1 MIRFALYLHNHQPV
15 GNFDHV
21 FEYAYTNSYLPL
33 LKALMNHEHVK
44 FGIHNSGPLLEWISK
59 RHPEYI
65 EILREVVKRG
75 QAEILGSAYGEPI
88 LSLIPKQDAIEQIK
102 YFNDYIYKIFEF
114 QPRGL
119 WLTER
124 VWEPGLISTLI
135 DAGIEYTLLDDTV
148 FLYAG
153 LGENELYSYYVT
165 EDDGRILKI
174 FPISMKLRY
183 LIPFQSTDKTINFL
197 REEENKRNG
206 VLKTL
211 GDDGEKFGVWPG
223 TNDWVY
229 RQGWLEKF
237 LGHLE
242 TEPWIETALLHK
254 IANEPPVGRVYLPA
268 ASYEEMGGWALPPDV
283 SMAYDEMKKS
293 IDEKYY
299 HLIPGGYFK
308 NFLRKY
314 PEANLMHKRML
325 YVSKNIGVNLNAK
338 LPLWRGQCSCVYW
351 HGIFGGLYLPHLRTA
366 VYENLIEADNVNI
379 KKELRGYDFDADGAE
394 EIVFSNQDFFFV
406 LKPKSAS
413 FIELDDRNK
422 KINVLNYLGRRE
434 ERYHRKLPK
443 ATENKE
449 IRSIHEIFQSK
460 EQNLTS
466 YLIYDRYERGFG
478 LDHILDNKPG
488 IEDFRR
494 NEKMGKIVEYP
505 SYEILDR
512 EYFNIK
518 FSGAI
523 EKMIEISKNNNH
535 LIQIKYDGNINLFGV
550 EFSLGIFG
558 SKILLDDNKNLFEP
572 WQIDDLE
579 KFTIAVDNDST
590 IKFSANEKFSL
601 LSYPIETVSSS
612 ESGFERNFQ
621 GFTLLLIFTKLPTI
635 WIEL

>member
-15 GNFDHV
+15 GNFDYV
-21 FEYAYTNSYLPL
+21 FEYAYANSYLPL
-33 LKALMNHEHVK
+33 LKALMNHEHIK

-65 EILREVVKRG
+65 EILRAVVKRG

-102 YFNDYIYKIFEF
+102 YFNDYIYKTFEF

-183 LIPFQSTDKTINFL
+183 LIPFQATDKTVNFL
-197 REEENKRNG
+197 REEENKRNRT
-206 VLKTL
+206 LKIL

-223 TNDWVY
+223 TYDWVY

-237 LGHLE
+237 LGHLD
-242 TEPWIETALLHK
+242 TEPWIETTLLHT
-254 IANEPPVGRVYLPA
+254 IVNEPPVGRVYLPA
-268 ASYEEMGGWALPPDV
+268 ASYEEMGEWALPPDV
-283 SMAYDEMKKS
+283 SVAYDEMKKN

-325 YVSKNIGVNLNAK
+325 YVSKNISANLNAK

-366 VYENLIEADNVNI
+366 VYENLIEADNFNI
-379 KKELRGYDFDADGAE
+379 KKELRAYDFDADGAE

-406 LKPKSAS
+406 LRPKSAS

-434 ERYHRKLPK
+434 EKYHRKLPK
-443 ATENKE
+443 VTENKE

-478 LDHILDNKPG
+478 LDHILDKKPS
-488 IEDFRR
+488 IEDFRHGE
-494 NEKMGKIVEYP
+494 NVGEIINYP
-505 SYEILDR
+505 KYEILDQEKCHIR
-512 EYFNIK
+512 FY
-518 FSGAI
+518 GPI
-523 EKMIEISKNNNH
+523 EKRIEISQSNNR
-535 LIQIKYDGNINLFGV
+535 LIQIKYEGNVNLFGV

-558 SKILLDDNKNLFEP
+558 GKIVSESNQSFFEV
-572 WQIDDLE
+572 WQVDDLNAFAIE
-579 KFTIAVDNDST
+579 TDNNVT

-612 ESGFERNFQ
+612 ESGFEKNFQ
-621 GFTLLLIFTKLPTI
+621 GITLLLIFTKLPTI
-635 WIEL
+635 GIEL